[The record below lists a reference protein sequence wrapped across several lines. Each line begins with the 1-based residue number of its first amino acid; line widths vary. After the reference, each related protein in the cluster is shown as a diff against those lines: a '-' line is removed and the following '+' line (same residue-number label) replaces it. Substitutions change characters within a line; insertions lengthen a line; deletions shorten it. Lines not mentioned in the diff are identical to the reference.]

1 MRRHAQ
7 LQQSFSTRRFNK
19 RAWAIELPVAASD
32 VVPLV
37 CEIMLLLHD
46 RSDQL
51 SLLFDRGRKLV
62 ISVCEGK
69 SAVKGSDDSPSSL
82 SLNRSDAE
90 FILCF
95 LLTWY
100 RDGIAEASHIDVE
113 LAASQSAG
121 EDCTLIVKAEKSRPP
136 LPGEETERILR
147 EME

>member
-1 MRRHAQ
+1 MRRHLQ
-7 LQQSFSTRRFNK
+7 LRQSFSTRRFDTG
-19 RAWAIELPVAASD
+19 AWAIELPIAASE

-37 CEIMLLLHD
+37 CEITLLLYG

-62 ISVCEGK
+62 VSVCEGK
-69 SAVKGSDDSPSSL
+69 SVVEGSDNSPSSL

-90 FILCF
+90 FLLCF

-100 RDGIAEASHIDVE
+100 RDGVAEVNHIDVE
-113 LAASQSAG
+113 LVASQSAG
-121 EDCTLIVKAEKSRPP
+121 KDCTLVVKAETSQPP
-136 LPGEETERILR
+136 LPGDEAERILR